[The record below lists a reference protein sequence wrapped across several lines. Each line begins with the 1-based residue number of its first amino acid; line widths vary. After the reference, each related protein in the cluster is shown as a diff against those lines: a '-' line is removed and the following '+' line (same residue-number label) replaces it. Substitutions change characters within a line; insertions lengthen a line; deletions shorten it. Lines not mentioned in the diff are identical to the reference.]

1 MTADRHV
8 DVVVI
13 GGGPVGLAAA
23 AYATRV
29 GLTPVVLEPRVGTID
44 KACGEGLM
52 PGGLQALADLGV
64 DPPGHDLRGIRYLA
78 RGRVAEADFD
88 GGVGR
93 GVRRTVLHDALRA
106 HVEAAGVE
114 VLPLSSCGVT
124 QDDGC
129 VLVRTEDSSGPGPT
143 ISASWVIAA
152 DGLHS
157 PTRRLLGL
165 DRGARTRE
173 PSARGASGRGG
184 SGSGSGRGSGGG
196 SGSDAEG
203 GDRRPG
209 RFGLRQHYGIRPWGD
224 HVEVHWS
231 QRSEAYVTP
240 VADDL
245 VGVAVLSRH
254 RGPLADSLADFPHLR
269 ERLGDAPVVTSVRG
283 AGPLRQ
289 RTSRRVAGRVLLAGD
304 ASGYVD
310 ALTGEG
316 ISLGLA
322 HARAAVSAIAA
333 ADPDA
338 YERAWRAATRRY
350 ALLTHT
356 LVQVT
361 RPSWSRRLLVPA
373 AAALPPVFRGA
384 VNELAR
390 PNP

>member
-1 MTADRHV
+1 MSADRRA
-8 DVVVI
+8 DLVVI

-23 AYATRV
+23 AYAARS
-29 GLTPVVLEPRVGTID
+29 GLNPVVLEPRVGTID

-78 RGRVAEADFD
+78 RGRVAEADFS

-93 GVRRTVLHDALRA
+93 GVRRTVLHDALRRA
-106 HVEAAGVE
+106 VDVAGVE
-114 VLPLSSCGVT
+114 VLPLAACAVT
-124 QDDGC
+124 QDERTGI
-129 VLVRTEDSSGPGPT
+129 VHTEDPTGPGPT
-143 ISASWVIAA
+143 FAAEWVVAA

-157 PTRRLLGL
+157 PTRRSLGL
-165 DRGARTRE
+165 DRDSQMRRARRY
-173 PSARGASGRGG
+173 
-184 SGSGSGRGSGGG
+184 
-196 SGSDAEG
+196 
-203 GDRRPG
+203 
-209 RFGLRQHYGIRPWGD
+209 GLRQHYGIRPWGD

-231 QRSEAYVTP
+231 QHAEAYVTP

-269 ERLGDAPVVTSVRG
+269 ERLGDAPVVTAVRG

-289 RTSRRVAGRVLLAGD
+289 RTTRRVAGRVLLAGD

-322 HARAAVSAIAA
+322 HARAAVSAVVAG
-333 ADPDA
+333 DPDA

-356 LVQVT
+356 LVRVT
-361 RPSWSRRLLVPA
+361 RPSWGRRLLVPA

-390 PNP
+390 PAP

>member
-1 MTADRHV
+1 MTAARPSSPTADRHI
-8 DVVVI
+8 DVAVI

-23 AYATRV
+23 AYAARA
-29 GLTPVVLEPRVGTID
+29 GLSPVVIEPRVGAID

-78 RGRVAEADFD
+78 RGRVAEADFS
-88 GGVGR
+88 GGLGR
-93 GVRRTVLHDALRA
+93 GVRRTVLHDALRGA
-106 HVEAAGVE
+106 VDEAGIE
-114 VLPLSSCGVT
+114 VLPLSACGLI
-124 QDDGC
+124 QEEDC
-129 VLVRTEDSSGPGPT
+129 VLVRTEDSGGPAPT
-143 ISASWVIAA
+143 ISATWVIAA

-157 PTRRLLGL
+157 PTRRSLGL
-165 DRGARTRE
+165 DRDPRTRE
-173 PSARGASGRGG
+173 VGTHESRGG
-184 SGSGSGRGSGGG
+184 
-196 SGSDAEG
+196 EG
-203 GDRRPG
+203 DQRRP
-209 RFGLRQHYGIRPWGD
+209 RRYGLRQHYGIRPWGD

-231 QRSEAYVTP
+231 RHSEAYVTP

-245 VGVAVLSRH
+245 VGVAVLSRQ
-254 RGPLADSLADFPHLR
+254 RGPLDDSLADFPQLR
-269 ERLGDAPVVTSVRG
+269 ERLGDAPVVTAVRG

-289 RTSRRVAGRVLLAGD
+289 RTSRRVSGRVLLAGD

-333 ADPDA
+333 GEPDA

-361 RPSWSRRLLVPA
+361 RPSWGRRLLVPA

-390 PNP
+390 PGR

>member
-1 MTADRHV
+1 MTHTPSPSPPADLHV
-8 DVVVI
+8 DVAVI

-23 AYATRV
+23 AYAARV
-29 GLTPVVLEPRVGTID
+29 GLTAVVVEPRAGTID

-78 RGRVAEADFD
+78 RGRVAEADFS
-88 GGVGR
+88 GGLGR
-93 GVRRTVLHDALRA
+93 GVRRTVLHDALRRA
-106 HVEAAGVE
+106 VDDAGVE
-114 VLPLSSCGVT
+114 VLQLSAAGVT
-124 QDDGC
+124 QDERS

-143 ISASWVIAA
+143 VSAAWAIAA

-157 PTRRLLGL
+157 PTRRCLGL
-165 DRGARTRE
+165 YREPRTRGADGDQRL
-173 PSARGASGRGG
+173 AGRY
-184 SGSGSGRGSGGG
+184 
-196 SGSDAEG
+196 
-203 GDRRPG
+203 
-209 RFGLRQHYGIRPWGD
+209 GLRQHYGTRPWGD

-231 QRSEAYVTP
+231 RHAEAYVTP

-245 VGVAVLSRH
+245 VGVAVLSRQ
-254 RGPLADSLADFPHLR
+254 RGPLDDSLADFPHLR
-269 ERLGDAPVVTSVRG
+269 ERLGDASVVTSVRG

-322 HARAAVSAIAA
+322 HARAAVSAVAA
-333 ADPDA
+333 GEPDA

-361 RPSWSRRLLVPA
+361 RPSWGRRLLVPA

>member
-1 MTADRHV
+1 MTSEQSPNTRADRHV

-23 AYATRV
+23 AYAARA
-29 GLTPVVLEPRVGTID
+29 GLAPVVLEPRVGTID

-78 RGRVAEADFD
+78 RGRVAEADFS
-88 GGVGR
+88 GGLGR
-93 GVRRTVLHDALRA
+93 GVRRTVLHDAVRRA
-106 HVEAAGVE
+106 VDEAGVE
-114 VLPLSSCGVT
+114 VLPLSATGVT
-124 QDDGC
+124 QDERC
-129 VLVRTEDSSGPGPT
+129 VRVPTEDSSGTGPT
-143 ISASWVIAA
+143 LSATWVIAA

-157 PTRRLLGL
+157 PTRRALGL
-165 DRGARTRE
+165 DRDQRRTSDPE
-173 PSARGASGRGG
+173 PGR
-184 SGSGSGRGSGGG
+184 
-196 SGSDAEG
+196 
-203 GDRRPG
+203 RRPG
-209 RFGLRQHYGIRPWGD
+209 RYGLRQHYGMRPWGD

-231 QRSEAYVTP
+231 RHAEAYVTP

-245 VGVAVLSRH
+245 VGVAVLSRQ
-254 RGPLADSLADFPHLR
+254 RGPLTDSLADFPHLR

-322 HARAAVSAIAA
+322 HARAAVSAIRAGE
-333 ADPDA
+333 PDA

-361 RPSWSRRLLVPA
+361 RPTWGRRLLVPA

-390 PNP
+390 PNR

>member
-1 MTADRHV
+1 M
-8 DVVVI
+8 
-13 GGGPVGLAAA
+13 GLAAA
-23 AYATRV
+23 TYAARA
-29 GLTPVVLEPRVGTID
+29 GLSAVVLEPRVGTID

-78 RGRVAEADFD
+78 RGRVAEADFS
-88 GGVGR
+88 GGLGR
-93 GVRRTVLHDALRA
+93 GVRRTVLHDALRGA
-106 HVEAAGVE
+106 VDDCGVE
-114 VLPLSSCGVT
+114 VIPLSASGVT
-124 QDDGC
+124 QDEHS
-129 VLVRTEDSSGPGPT
+129 VVVRTAVQSGAGPT
-143 ISASWVIAA
+143 ISAAWVVAA

-157 PTRRLLGL
+157 PTRRSLGL
-165 DRGARTRE
+165 DRDQRTRG
-173 PSARGASGRGG
+173 SRDARDARGAREHEPGDPGT
-184 SGSGSGRGSGGG
+184 
-196 SGSDAEG
+196 EG
-203 GDRRPG
+203 DSRRPG
-209 RFGLRQHYGIRPWGD
+209 RYGLRQHYGIRPWGD

-231 QRSEAYVTP
+231 RHAEAYVTP

-245 VGVAVLSRH
+245 VGVAVLSRQ
-254 RGPLADSLADFPHLR
+254 RGPLTDSLADFPQLR

-289 RTSRRVAGRVLLAGD
+289 RTSRRVSGRVLLAGD

-333 ADPDA
+333 GEPDA

-361 RPSWSRRLLVPA
+361 RPSWGRRLLVPA